1 MIRNGTIMHNQL
13 QKYSV
18 DVWAE
23 VENYIGKEFNLFS
36 ETSNNL
42 LLKEYFLTLAN
53 ECHEHAFKLKR
64 VSNMIHIDE
73 KNNTLNIVN
82 PINILRKYGINLR
95 SEREFINF
103 VKFYS
108 GIISQLGNI
117 YCDFLKKT
125 NNMEVLMIMKKL
137 CDDKK
142 YQESFLLTLID

>member
-1 MIRNGTIMHNQL
+1 MIRNGTVMHNQL

-23 VENYIGKEFNLFS
+23 VENYIGKEFKLFS

-53 ECHEHAFKLKR
+53 ECHDHTFKLKR
-64 VSNMIHIDE
+64 VSNMIHIEE
-73 KNNTLNIVN
+73 KNNSLSIVN
-82 PINILRKYGINLR
+82 PINILKRYGVGLR
-95 SEREFINF
+95 SEHEFKNF

-108 GIISQLGNI
+108 GIISQLANI

-125 NNMEVLMIMKKL
+125 NNMEVQLILKKL
-137 CDDKK
+137 CDEKK
-142 YQESFLLTLID
+142 YQETFLVSLID